1 MIIALRQ
8 SEALLFFE
16 TLSSRVSREYFKK
29 LTKSENVQVQRRP
42 NEIESSN
49 MSAFLI
55 SGFDS
60 YTLQIKT
67 FQITKKTNYS
77 KIFLNSQAVG
87 IRFILKI
94 GL

>member
-16 TLSSRVSREYFKK
+16 TLGSRVSRDYFKK

-60 YTLQIKT
+60 YTLQIKI
-67 FQITKKTNYS
+67 FQITKKITMQT
-77 KIFLNSQAVG
+77 FL
-87 IRFILKI
+87 
-94 GL
+94 